1 MWTRKTQVFLI
12 MKLLGYILF
21 FPKSMLVH
29 ITEVKCPMQHEA
41 DQRIARSGVIFMAIP
56 SQGHKL
62 KPRPIGEFTDSI
74 RPGCYQYTQKSSPV
88 GDFLPSFPLLSHKQK
103 NS

>member
-41 DQRIARSGVIFMAIP
+41 DQRIARKW
-56 SQGHKL
+56 GHFH
-62 KPRPIGEFTDSI
+62 GHSFT
-74 RPGCYQYTQKSSPV
+74 RT
-88 GDFLPSFPLLSHKQK
+88 
-103 NS
+103 